1 MLELSRT
8 MKRRRRADVGLVR
21 EEVEEEEEEEE
32 DWWWTPLGSC

>member
-1 MLELSRT
+1 

-21 EEVEEEEEEEE
+21 EEVEEEEEEE

>member
-1 MLELSRT
+1 